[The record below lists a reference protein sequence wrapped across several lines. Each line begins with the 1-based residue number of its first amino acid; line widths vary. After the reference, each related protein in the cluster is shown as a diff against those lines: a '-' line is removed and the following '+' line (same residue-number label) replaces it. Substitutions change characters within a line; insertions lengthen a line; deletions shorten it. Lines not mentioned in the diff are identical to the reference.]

1 MSRNVTIGLVQMDC
15 VMLDKEAN
23 LRKAEAFIRQAA
35 EQHVDI
41 ICFPEMFSTGYSPSI
56 IGPMYIEVAED
67 PDGPTFTRLAA
78 LAREHRMYIV
88 APIVL
93 NSKIPGIL
101 YNGLIVISRDGE
113 LMGTYNKTHLW
124 AGERFWFRAGDRYP
138 VFDMDFGRVG
148 LMICYDGG
156 FPEVSRILALSG
168 AELILC
174 PSAFPIRDKDMW
186 DIYFASRSLEN
197 CCFVAGINRVGTEDD
212 CHMFGDN
219 KIYDF
224 RGHLLAEAPV
234 DEEHLLV
241 HTVDLDDV
249 AYHRATDVPYLQDRR
264 VETYGKITEMY

>member
-1 MSRNVTIGLVQMDC
+1 MSRNATIALVQMDC

-23 LRKAEAFIRQAA
+23 LQKAKAFIEQAA
-35 EQHVDI
+35 QQHADL
-41 ICFPEMFSTGYSPSI
+41 ICFPEMFSTGYSPAL
-56 IGPMYIEVAED
+56 IGPKYIDVAEE
-67 PDGPTFTRLAA
+67 PDGPTFCFLAE
-78 LAREHRMYIV
+78 LAKKYSMYIV

-93 NSKIPGIL
+93 KSEIPGLL
-101 YNGLIVISRDGE
+101 YNGLIVISRNGQ

-138 VFDMDFGRVG
+138 VFHMDFGTVG

-156 FPEVSRILALSG
+156 FPDVSRILALSG

-186 DIYFASRSLEN
+186 DIYFGSRSLEN

-212 CHMFGDN
+212 CYMFGNN
-219 KIYDF
+219 KIYNY

-234 DEEHLLV
+234 DEEFLLV
-241 HTVDLDDV
+241 QTVDLDDV

-264 VETYGKITEMY
+264 VETYQKLTEMY

>member
-1 MSRNVTIGLVQMDC
+1 
-15 VMLDKEAN
+15 
-23 LRKAEAFIRQAA
+23 
-35 EQHVDI
+35 
-41 ICFPEMFSTGYSPSI
+41 
-56 IGPMYIEVAED
+56 
-67 PDGPTFTRLAA
+67 
-78 LAREHRMYIV
+78 
-88 APIVL
+88 
-93 NSKIPGIL
+93 
-101 YNGLIVISRDGE
+101 
-113 LMGTYNKTHLW
+113 
-124 AGERFWFRAGDRYP
+124 
-138 VFDMDFGRVG
+138 
-148 LMICYDGG
+148 MICYDGG

-224 RGHLLAEAPV
+224 RGHLLAEAPM

-264 VETYGKITEMY
+264 VETYQKIVEMY

>member
-1 MSRNVTIGLVQMDC
+1 MSRNATIALVQMDC

-23 LRKAEAFIRQAA
+23 LQKAKAFIEQAA
-35 EQHVDI
+35 QQHADL
-41 ICFPEMFSTGYSPSI
+41 ICFPEMFSTGYSPAL
-56 IGPMYIEVAED
+56 IGPKYIDMAEE
-67 PDGPTFTRLAA
+67 PDGPTFCFLAE
-78 LAREHRMYIV
+78 LAKKYSMYIV

-93 NSKIPGIL
+93 KSEIPGLL
-101 YNGLIVISRDGE
+101 YNGLIVISRNGQ

-138 VFDMDFGRVG
+138 VFHMDFGTVG

-186 DIYFASRSLEN
+186 DTYFGSRSLEN

-212 CHMFGDN
+212 CYMFGNN
-219 KIYDF
+219 KIYNY

-234 DEEHLLV
+234 DDEFLLV
-241 HTVDLDDV
+241 QTVDLDDV
-249 AYHRATDVPYLQDRR
+249 AYHRATDVPYLQDRW
-264 VETYGKITEMY
+264 VETYQKLTEMY

>member
-1 MSRNVTIGLVQMDC
+1 MSRNATIALVQMDC

-23 LRKAEAFIRQAA
+23 LQKAKAFIEQAA
-35 EQHVDI
+35 QQHADL
-41 ICFPEMFSTGYSPSI
+41 ICFPEMFSTGYSPAL
-56 IGPMYIEVAED
+56 IGPKYIDVAEE
-67 PDGPTFTRLAA
+67 PDGPTFCFLAE
-78 LAREHRMYIV
+78 LAKKYSMYIV

-93 NSKIPGIL
+93 KSEIPGLL
-101 YNGLIVISRDGE
+101 YNGLIVISRNGQ

-138 VFDMDFGRVG
+138 VFHMDFGTVG

-186 DIYFASRSLEN
+186 DTYFGSRSLEN

-212 CHMFGDN
+212 CYMFGNN
-219 KIYDF
+219 KIYNY
-224 RGHLLAEAPV
+224 RGHLLEEAPV
-234 DEEHLLV
+234 DEEFLLV
-241 HTVDLDDV
+241 QTVDLDDV

-264 VETYGKITEMY
+264 VETYQKLTEMY